1 MECSC
6 GSVIP
11 TTGESLSSEEALTK
25 YPKRSRAIPSGY
37 SVLYVRTGEC
47 PGCGVFAFTINPVK
61 EAGKKSI
68 FRFFKGNKP

>member
-11 TTGESLSSEEALTK
+11 TVGESLTSEEALAK
-25 YPKRSRAIPSGY
+25 YPKRSKHIPRGY

-61 EAGKKSI
+61 EATKKSI
-68 FRFFKGNKP
+68 MRFFKGAKS